1 MPIQMLSECF
11 ATAFPR
17 LHSTSKR
24 SLRKGFLS
32 STEAGGTSY
41 QQQLISDSLRDG
53 FEAMFLFFD
62 FLDFRYLETRILV
75 VKNGVL
81 VDVCVLKSWKTDSTW
96 AVSPKHPV
104 WGNTFCKNRGIRSQ
118 HPPQNISKH
127 APQVRKRRVQTVK
140 HTAVST
146 WIDWTWRGPSD
157 HQRCR
162 VHRPSSAEA
171 QHSQAER
178 LELVVEGSRNSII
191 SSYRVLTVQFFLFH
205 VSSESNLFESHLPAW
220 QPEVPLKVSGH
231 GREINSPCSLVCA
244 FFPFFRCSCYSCGF
258 DGGCGCG
265 GGRCPSQLP
274 YCTTRHSHYFSMAL
288 DACFNHVCAPTSPK
302 NPEKQ

>member
-11 ATAFPR
+11 ATAFPQ

-104 WGNTFCKNRGIRSQ
+104 WGNTFCKNPRHKKPTPTPKYLQTCPPSQEAKSPNSQTHRSINMNRLNLARSQ
-118 HPPQNISKH
+118 WPSTLPRSSPLQCGSSTFTSWAAWACSWGVSKFNH
-127 APQVRKRRVQTVK
+127 LKLQSPDSPVFC
-140 HTAVST
+140 
-146 WIDWTWRGPSD
+146 WF
-157 HQRCR
+157 
-162 VHRPSSAEA
+162 
-171 QHSQAER
+171 
-178 LELVVEGSRNSII
+178 
-191 SSYRVLTVQFFLFH
+191 Y
-205 VSSESNLFESHLPAW
+205 VSSEGNLFESHLPAW
-220 QPEVPLKVSGH
+220 QPEVPLKVFGH

-244 FFPFFRCSCYSCGF
+244 FFPFLSLFVLFLR
-258 DGGCGCG
+258 
-265 GGRCPSQLP
+265 LWWW
-274 YCTTRHSHYFSMAL
+274 L
-288 DACFNHVCAPTSPK
+288 W
-302 NPEKQ
+302 